1 MATRLAVFLL
11 DLAQDSALLKSFG
24 EDPEKT
30 MTNAGLTTVEKDAFR
45 KKDVNEINKLAF
57 PATSADAMSV
67 KWTITITIKGT
78 HDWFNVVEE

>member
-1 MATRLAVFLL
+1 MPTKLAVFLL
-11 DLAQDSALLKSFG
+11 DLAQDSALRKSFAKY
-24 EDPEKT
+24 PEKT

-57 PATSADAMSV
+57 PGTSAEAMSL
-67 KWTITITIKGT
+67 KWTITIKGT